1 MGKKSKFFKKTAGLM
16 AFLFIL
22 TFSMPAQA
30 FYVEMPKN
38 FTQNWQSLIAGK
50 KAEDAQKV
58 LGVKVLGEA
67 EINPTL
73 GTCRVNGV
81 DVPGPCDQS
90 NTNSGGNLGNTAPQS
105 QPFADLCSNNT
116 QVSCVSDE
124 GKITA
129 PKVGLNNQPAC
140 PDNLS
145 LKCMPA
151 GGQNN
156 QSGQN
161 GQGQGGQNNQ
171 GSNQM
176 NQGGQ
181 GQGDQNQQK
190 NQERMMQD
198 VKRNIKQMES
208 NLKRLETAFKNA
220 GAKGTA
226 IPAEVKDKL
235 TEARSTLEAMKAA
248 ETPEAMQEID
258 MGALNETMQSLEQ
271 SRQDIVDS
279 AQRMD
284 GIKRGIKG
292 MESGLKSFESQI
304 ARLVKQ
310 KIVIPAETTDS
321 LNKVK
326 TIVAAV
332 KNAKTLDEMEAAG
345 VEDLQEVMQNLNDSR
360 GQLEMLARWPQT
372 LKQMDKQLT
381 MLNSQLKKNKTIVD
395 RLAKQNIDLAANY
408 TGFAEAIQKLKAV
421 RDDAVQKI
429 KDNDS
434 QAAFD
439 AVQDDFFG
447 QMDDVMQ
454 NVNVIQTMSNLGRFN
469 SDFKRSISQAQSQIK
484 KLKAKK
490 LDSKEAEMILNDLN
504 EKGKEIS
511 VMLKV
516 KPIDAE
522 AVTAAL
528 EEMQIL
534 NQDFSD
540 KIAEL
545 TGVEEVMPWEQGPQQ
560 FQQPQMPDNWQQLM
574 PQQPQNNQEPMA
586 PVIQQ

>member
-1 MGKKSKFFKKTAGLM
+1 
-16 AFLFIL
+16 
-22 TFSMPAQA
+22 
-30 FYVEMPKN
+30 
-38 FTQNWQSLIAGK
+38 
-50 KAEDAQKV
+50 
-58 LGVKVLGEA
+58 
-67 EINPTL
+67 
-73 GTCRVNGV
+73 
-81 DVPGPCDQS
+81 
-90 NTNSGGNLGNTAPQS
+90 
-105 QPFADLCSNNT
+105 
-116 QVSCVSDE
+116 
-124 GKITA
+124 
-129 PKVGLNNQPAC
+129 
-140 PDNLS
+140 
-145 LKCMPA
+145 
-151 GGQNN
+151 
-156 QSGQN
+156 
-161 GQGQGGQNNQ
+161 
-171 GSNQM
+171 
-176 NQGGQ
+176 
-181 GQGDQNQQK
+181 
-190 NQERMMQD
+190 MQD